1 MTDRKPK
8 ILLIDDSLDTLDLVE
23 VFLYRDFDVV
33 TAENGFEGFNRA
45 QELLP
50 DLVVTDIMMPVMDG
64 VRLFN
69 DLRRQEKTA
78 AIPVIAM
85 TSFLRRI
92 TRKSLLAMGFNGVIA
107 KPIDRQKLLQVIGKV
122 LSIPSLFRG
131 EKVTDETQS

>member
-1 MTDRKPK
+1 MTGSKPK
-8 ILLIDDSLDTLDLVE
+8 VLLIDDSLDTLDLVE

-33 TAENGFEGFNRA
+33 TAENGFEGFKLA
-45 QELLP
+45 KELQP
-50 DLVVTDIMMPVMDG
+50 ALVITDIMMPVMDG

-85 TSFLRRI
+85 TSFLKKI

-107 KPIDRQKLLQVIGKV
+107 KPIDRPKLLQLIGRV
-122 LSIPSLFRG
+122 LSIPSLCSG
-131 EKVTDETQS
+131 DKVTDETQS

>member
-8 ILLIDDSLDTLDLVE
+8 VLLIDDSLDTLDLVE

-50 DLVVTDIMMPVMDG
+50 DLVITDIMMPVMDG

-69 DLRRQEKTA
+69 DLRRQAKTA

-85 TSFLRRI
+85 TSFLKRI
-92 TRKSLLAMGFNGVIA
+92 TRKSLLTMGFNGVVA
-107 KPIDRQKLLQVIGKV
+107 KPIDRQKLLQVIGKA
-122 LSIPSLFRG
+122 LSIPSLFKG
-131 EKVTDETQS
+131 GKVTDETQS

>member
-1 MTDRKPK
+1 VTDRKPK
-8 ILLIDDSLDTLDLVE
+8 VLLIDDSLDTLDLVE

-50 DLVVTDIMMPVMDG
+50 DLVITDIMMPVMDG

-85 TSFLRRI
+85 TSFLKRI
-92 TRKSLLAMGFNGVIA
+92 TRKSLLTMGFNGVVA
-107 KPIDRQKLLQVIGKV
+107 KPIDRQKLLQVIGKA
-122 LSIPSLFRG
+122 LSIPSLFKG
-131 EKVTDETQS
+131 GKVTDETQS

>member
-1 MTDRKPK
+1 MTDRKLK
-8 ILLIDDSLDTLDLVE
+8 VLLIDDSLDTLDLVE

-50 DLVVTDIMMPVMDG
+50 DLVITDIMMPVMDG
-64 VRLFN
+64 IRLFN

-85 TSFLRRI
+85 TSFLKRI
-92 TRKSLLAMGFNGVIA
+92 TRKSLLTMGFNGVVA

-122 LSIPSLFRG
+122 LSIPSLLKG

>member
-1 MTDRKPK
+1 MTGSKPK
-8 ILLIDDSLDTLDLVE
+8 VLLIDDSLDTLDLVE

-33 TAENGFEGFNRA
+33 TAENGFEGLNRA

-50 DLVVTDIMMPVMDG
+50 DLVITDIMMPVMDG
-64 VRLFN
+64 IRLFN

-85 TSFLRRI
+85 TSFLKRI
-92 TRKSLLAMGFNGVIA
+92 TRKSLLTMGFNGVVA

-122 LSIPSLFRG
+122 LSIPSLLKG
-131 EKVTDETQS
+131 EKVTDETRS